1 MLDADTFYLN
11 LIEAFNDEPVASSI
25 AKALQS
31 QFDSMLDKIAVQMDT
46 KIKHFVDLVKAKD
59 EKIDSLENIVEDLQY
74 KLDEYE
80 QYSRREAL
88 WFSGIKENDEER
100 TQTI

>member
-1 MLDADTFYLN
+1 MSRSNSSSRSSRSDKSEKCLVLVADTFYLN
-11 LIEAFNDEPVASSI
+11 LIEASKDESVASSI

-31 QFDSMLDKIAVQMDT
+31 QFGSMLDKIAVQMDT

-59 EKIDSLENIVEDLQY
+59 EKIDSPENTFENLQY

-80 QYSRREAL
+80 EY
-88 WFSGIKENDEER
+88 
-100 TQTI
+100 